1 MYSFIMLARFSVARA
16 RHTIIFAFLFSL
28 VTLSQTSDIPK
39 FSHMTLLSIQ
49 QNFCYTDFFKVPPKT
64 NGGPKNPKFAPF
76 FTPSRRQLAP

>member
-28 VTLSQTSDIPK
+28 ATLSQTSDIPK
-39 FSHMTLLSIQ
+39 FSNMTLLSIQ

-64 NGGPKNPKFAPF
+64 NGGRKTQNLHHF
-76 FTPSRRQLAP
+76 SRQVAGN